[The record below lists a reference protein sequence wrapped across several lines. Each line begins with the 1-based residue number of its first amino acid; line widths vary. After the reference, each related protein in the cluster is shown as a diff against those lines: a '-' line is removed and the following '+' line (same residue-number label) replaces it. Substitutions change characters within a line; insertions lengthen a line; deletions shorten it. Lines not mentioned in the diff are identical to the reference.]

1 MLSLCVTHMMVT
13 GAWIGRFWV
22 PHTFCY
28 QSSHLFRVIFGYLPS
43 LLICSFSYSIVEDI
57 KRKIRFIHPNLI
69 YSLHFFLASTRLVG
83 LRNEILPR
91 SCKCHFDYH
100 LSSLFWHPYSLY
112 SLRARG
118 SSFFLCLFQ
127 RLLE

>member
-1 MLSLCVTHMMVT
+1 MCYSYDGDWGLNLTFLSSTHILLPILT
-13 GAWIGRFWV
+13 PLQG
-22 PHTFCY
+22 
-28 QSSHLFRVIFGYLPS
+28 HLWYLPS

-83 LRNEILPR
+83 LRNEILPH
-91 SCKCHFDYH
+91 SCECHFDYH

-127 RLLE
+127 RLLK